1 MGKIIQFPTVTEA
14 SRIVDELTI
23 CEEEI
28 KLALDDIQDLND
40 MVVELTAHYEAML
53 DRLCQMARIAPSSA
67 RSQPLATA

>member
-53 DRLCQMARIAPSSA
+53 DRLCQIQGIKMPEETWK
-67 RSQPLATA
+67 QPTL

>member
-53 DRLCQMARIAPSSA
+53 DRLCQIQGIKMPEE
-67 RSQPLATA
+67 LKFDE